1 MSRGLRHGIGT
12 VLLGIS
18 LTCLPPAAQA
28 QTDEAQARAQ
38 LEELQREIARIGKS
52 LQSDRS
58 KRDKLREQLRAA
70 ELELGQVQRGIR
82 TTTEELERSEQALE
96 ALDRRRDTLRSARD
110 RQQARVAAELR
121 TAWQLG
127 REGEVKVLLNQEQPH
142 TLARALAYY
151 RYFFEA
157 RNTLISEYRD
167 TLAEL
172 GQVQERILDTNEQLE
187 RQRAEL
193 EQRREQL
200 AEARKNREQAVAAL
214 SARIQD
220 QDAALKAAEKDRA
233 DLENLLASIERAVN
247 ELDIPDNYQ
256 DFAAARGKMSWPVT
270 GKPSNRFG
278 RARNAG
284 KMRWQGVTIPA
295 KEGAT
300 VRAIHHGRVVYADWF
315 RGSGLLLII
324 DHGDGYM
331 SLYAHNESLLREV
344 GEWVAPGTPVSTVGN
359 SGGLEQ
365 TALYFEIRHQGKPVD
380 PARWCQG

>member
-1 MSRGLRHGIGT
+1 MPRRLRNGIGGL
-12 VLLGIS
+12 LLGIALAS
-18 LTCLPPAAQA
+18 LPPAPYA
-28 QTDEAQARAQ
+28 QTDEEQARAQ

-58 KRDKLREQLRAA
+58 KRDQLREQLRAA
-70 ELELGQVQRGIR
+70 ELELGQVQRSIR
-82 TTTEELERSEQALE
+82 ETSEQLE
-96 ALDRRRDTLRSARD
+96 HSAQELQELDSRRDTLRIARD
-110 RQQARVAAELR
+110 RQQARVGAELR

-142 TLARALAYY
+142 TIARALAYY

-157 RNTLISEYRD
+157 RNTLISAYRE
-167 TLAEL
+167 TLTEL
-172 GQVQERILDTNEQLE
+172 GQVQEQILDTSEQLE

-193 EQRREQL
+193 ERRREQL
-200 AEARKNREQAVAAL
+200 GAARKNREQAVAAL
-214 SARIQD
+214 STRIQD

-233 DLENLLASIERAVN
+233 DLESLLASIEQAVI

-270 GKPSNRFG
+270 GKHSNSFG

-295 KEGAT
+295 REGT
-300 VRAIHHGRVVYADWF
+300 SVHAIHHGRVVYADWF

-380 PARWCQG
+380 PARWCRG